1 LLLLSKSKFAI
12 LRYLANNNKI
22 MQKNILPGFN
32 LTLGYTL
39 LYLLTLVILPLS
51 YLFWGLWHTSLA
63 QFTFLITNE
72 RIIHAFKLSISCA
85 FLATLI
91 NTFCGF
97 ILAWVL
103 ARYEFYGRGFIDAII
118 DLPFALPT
126 AIAGISLATIYS
138 KEGVIGKLFS
148 GIKIAYTPLGI
159 VIAMV
164 FIGIPFMVRAV
175 EPVIRNLPK
184 ELESCAL
191 SLGASKWQSFY
202 LITLPQI
209 IPAMMTGFGLTFAKA
224 LGEYGSVI
232 FIAGNI
238 QKYSEIVPLLINIE
252 LEQFNYQAAEVIAI
266 LMLII
271 SFALLFVI
279 NILQRFMRK

>member
-1 LLLLSKSKFAI
+1 
-12 LRYLANNNKI
+12 
-22 MQKNILPGFN
+22 MQKTILPGFHI
-32 LTLGYTL
+32 TLGYTV
-39 LYLLTLVILPLS
+39 LYLLMLVILPLF
-51 YLFWGLWHTSLA
+51 YLFYGLWHASFA
-63 QFTFLITNE
+63 QFSSVLSND
-72 RIIHAFKLSISCA
+72 RVIHAFKLSISCA

-91 NTFCGF
+91 NSFCGL

-103 ARYEFYGRGFIDAII
+103 ARYEFYGKKFIDAII

-138 KEGVIGKLFS
+138 KNGIIGKLFPQM
-148 GIKIAYTPLGI
+148 KIAYTPLGI

-164 FIGIPFMVRAV
+164 FIGIPFMVRTV

-184 ELESCAL
+184 DLESCAT
-191 SLGASKWQSFY
+191 SLGASSWQSFY
-202 LITLPQI
+202 LVVLPQI
-209 IPAMMTGFGLTFAKA
+209 IPAMITGFGLTFARA

-252 LEQFNYQAAEVIAI
+252 LEQFNYQAAEIIAI
-266 LMLII
+266 IMLII
-271 SFALLFVI
+271 SFVLLLLI
-279 NILQRFMRK
+279 NMLQRLCLTQDKK